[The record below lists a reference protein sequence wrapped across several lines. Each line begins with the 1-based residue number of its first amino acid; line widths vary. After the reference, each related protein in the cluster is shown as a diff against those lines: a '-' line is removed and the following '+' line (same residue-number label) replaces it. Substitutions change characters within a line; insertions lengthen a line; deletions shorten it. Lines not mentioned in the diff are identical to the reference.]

1 MSDPH
6 ALDPRTPSPLR
17 RSPHALA
24 RDNLAVQAHTCLT
37 AAGTADDVGDFVLG
51 AEKSHQALAIGQTI
65 ADTALQARALSS
77 LALQELRLGNGE
89 AAVIDCHRALALLK
103 RQGDAALRGRALC
116 TLVLSYLCIGLQKDA
131 LLYASQALGVA
142 REVNDPALLSW
153 AFNRSGSACKAL
165 GEPARAQQ
173 LFEEALRFARAS
185 GGRDELF
192 AALNNLSGNYLALA
206 RTLPDADRAQAL
218 AAALDYATE
227 ALRQAPGPG
236 HLLQQATCHSIL
248 ARTHIARADHASAS
262 VHAELALDIAT
273 RHGYRLITMS
283 ALLHHGAIER
293 HRGDLEASIEF
304 YNQVLVQARGSDD
317 HDWVKEAHQGLAE
330 SHHLRNDAS
339 LALEHVEASRL
350 LERRML
356 ELRADSQV
364 RVLLNRGEIDNS
376 AVPADD
382 TLHGTAPTRADRPG
396 ELRQRPVVGTCIAV
410 VAPDEIVQ
418 LRERHGSA
426 AIAEIQRE
434 LSRLISENARN
445 TDFFAELD
453 AVSFVVG
460 HAETLPQAAAAVCER
475 LRATI
480 AAHDWR
486 PIAAGLGV
494 TVTIALCELG
504 GASGVD
510 PIDRAVAALHAAQ
523 QWGRNQV
530 TRLD

>member
-1 MSDPH
+1 MSDLH
-6 ALDPRTPSPLR
+6 APDPRTPSPLR
-17 RSPHALA
+17 RGPPAIA
-24 RDNLAVQAHTCLT
+24 RDNLAVQARTCLT
-37 AAGTADDVGDFVLG
+37 AASTADDVGDFVLG

-185 GGRDELF
+185 GGSDELF

-206 RTLPDADRAQAL
+206 RTLPESDRGEAL
-218 AAALDYATE
+218 AAALEHATE
-227 ALRQAPGPG
+227 ALRQATGPG

-248 ARTHIARADHASAS
+248 ARTHIARADHASAL

-273 RHGYRLITMS
+273 RRGYRLITMS
-283 ALLHHGAIER
+283 ALLHRGAIER
-293 HRGDLEASIEF
+293 HRGNLKASIEF

-330 SHHLRNDAS
+330 SHRLSNDAS
-339 LALEHVEASRL
+339 LALEHVEAWRL

-364 RVLLNRGEIDNS
+364 RVLLNRGEIDS
-376 AVPADD
+376 AAVISGAALQGTPAP
-382 TLHGTAPTRADRPG
+382 LGDRPG
-396 ELRQRPVVGTCIAV
+396 ELLQRPVVGTCIAV
-410 VAPDEIVQ
+410 VAADDIAL
-418 LRERHGSA
+418 LRDRHGLA
-426 AIAEIQRE
+426 ATAEIQRE
-434 LSRLISENARN
+434 LARLISENARN
-445 TDFFAELD
+445 TDFFAQLD
-453 AVSFVVG
+453 AMSFVVG
-460 HAETLPQAAAAVCER
+460 HAETLPRAAGAVCER

-480 AAHDWR
+480 AAYDWSHV
-486 PIAAGLGV
+486 AAGLEV
-494 TVTIALCELG
+494 TVSIVLCEV
-504 GASGVD
+504 SSVHVD

-523 QWGRNQV
+523 QQGRNQV
-530 TRLD
+530 TRLA